1 MRRNPKPR
9 TVWRCLASV
18 LLMLR
23 TRVTRIFLLVFS
35 AMVCQDLFY
44 RLAALGGNLF
54 RRHHRLQALHGGP
67 HKVDGVV
74 RPDALGQDIM
84 DAHRLEH
91 RAHGAACNYAR
102 TFRGWLHVYA
112 RAAVARFER
121 MPKGSLIKRNGDHV
135 ATRTFHGLLDGQGH
149 FRRPWNVRVA
159 TWYPS
164 RDAHGP

>member
-9 TVWRCLASV
+9 TGWRCLARV

-74 RPDALGQDIM
+74 DPML
-84 DAHRLEH
+84 L
-91 RAHGAACNYAR
+91 AR
-102 TFRGWLHVYA
+102 TSWTPTASNTAPTGPPAITPV
-112 RAAVARFER
+112 
-121 MPKGSLIKRNGDHV
+121 
-135 ATRTFHGLLDGQGH
+135 
-149 FRRPWNVRVA
+149 
-159 TWYPS
+159 PS
-164 RDAHGP
+164 EAGC